1 MPQFSPAILEQIKQ
15 LVPIS
20 RLVGEYVEADKRK
33 STPGDLWACCAFH
46 NERTPSFHA
55 EDAKGIYHCFGCG
68 ATGDHFQWMQEHQGM
83 TFTDAVVHVAG
94 LAGVSLPG
102 EARAP
107 VTPKTRAKYDAPAII
122 DPYEGYEFIPVPAGT
137 PPIVPGQ
144 RTPALRNPKKAG
156 TDKETTHYKPS
167 AVYAYENAAGELLG
181 YVLLVEFKDG
191 KSTPGIWWA
200 RGPDG
205 FEGWCHGS
213 LENAPLYGLP
223 ELLAHPDKQV
233 LVVEGEKCRDRA
245 REALQDRVV
254 VVSWCGGTNRV
265 DRSDWTPLSGRSV
278 IWWSD
283 NDDEGRKAMNTARGL
298 AGALKNKLVT
308 EYGQK
313 GGDVADLIATGGS
326 VAGYIKAN
334 ISEFKETGDDAGE
347 RGNNRVNGSRNDPS
361 AEDRRYEPVGATSTE
376 TDIPPGIQRDDQE
389 RENTGGTGR
398 SSGVREDTH
407 QPLTIEHRNQKGP
420 LDDEGPDPTLAI
432 DPELWEN
439 HLIRTD
445 AGSHAKKSPQNAM
458 LHIQFHPDFAGIFA
472 YNDFSRAIMLMRR
485 PPWQAGGRKWTPR
498 VMDEDDETALQGQL
512 EYCNITIGINDL
524 SRCIARVA
532 KHNKFNPVRDRLK
545 SLTWDG
551 VKRLSGEGSRQGW
564 LTRYFG
570 AEPTEI
576 NRVFGRKWFVSACSR
591 ICNPGSQVDTVLI
604 IEGGQ
609 GAMKSTSFRL
619 ICSVFGDDYF
629 LDNLAD
635 PYSKDGK
642 MAVQGKIIVELA
654 ELEAFRRSEESQ
666 KKSWITT
673 RIDEFRPPFAR
684 AVRTYPRTFVI
695 VGTENP
701 TGTGY
706 LKDSTGARRYWPVM
720 SNEIDYGLLKEDVE
734 QLWAEAYAAYAAGE
748 VWWLTKDE
756 EVLASVEQR
765 KRFKHDP
772 WLPSINKALVGEM
785 STNPVKLMEMLDIPK
800 KDRTVASNDR
810 VVAILSMLQWEPRV
824 FAGEIH
830 YYKPVMN

>member
-1 MPQFSPAILEQIKQ
+1 MPQFSPALLEQIKQ

-68 ATGDHFQWMQEHQGM
+68 ATGDHFGWMQEHQGM

-107 VTPKTRAKYDAPAII
+107 AALKPRAKYDAPAIV
-122 DPYEGYEFIPVPAGT
+122 DPYEGYEFIAVPADT

-144 RTPALRNPKKAG
+144 KTPALRNPKKAG

-167 AVYAYENAAGELLG
+167 AVYAYEDANGALRG

-233 LVVEGEKCRDRA
+233 LVVEGEKCRRA
-245 REALQDRVV
+245 ADKSLQGRVV

-265 DRSDWTPLSGRSV
+265 DRSDWTPLAGRSV
-278 IWWSD
+278 IWWAD

-308 EYGQK
+308 EYGPK
-313 GGDVADLIATGGS
+313 GGDVADLIADGGS
-326 VAGYIKAN
+326 VADYIKAN
-334 ISEFKETGDDAGE
+334 ISEFKETGDAGT
-347 RGNNRVNGSRNDPS
+347 VHGSATTS
-361 AEDRRYEPVGATSTE
+361 EDRQSSQNGNGNTSPE
-376 TDIPPGIQRDDQE
+376 E
-389 RENTGGTGR
+389 HGT
-398 SSGVREDTH
+398 SREDAH
-407 QPLTIEHRNQKGP
+407 QPLTIEHRNQ
-420 LDDEGPDPTLAI
+420 DDEGPDPTLAI

-545 SLTWDG
+545 ALKWDG

-830 YYKPVMN
+830 YYKPLIT